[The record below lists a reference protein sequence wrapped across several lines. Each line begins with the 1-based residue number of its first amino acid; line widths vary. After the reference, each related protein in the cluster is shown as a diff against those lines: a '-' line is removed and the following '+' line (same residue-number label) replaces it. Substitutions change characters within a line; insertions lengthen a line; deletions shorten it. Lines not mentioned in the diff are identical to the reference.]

1 MSLWRLLGIGL
12 VIGGLLA
19 FIAINVGTNG
29 RPDE

>member
-19 FIAINVGTNG
+19 FMAIIVRAKG
-29 RPDE
+29 RDDE